1 MQYLKGLCYQQ
12 LERYKKSIA
21 VMKNA
26 LEQWESVPGEDQWCI
41 FETKYKIANIS
52 YISCQYRQALRWIR
66 KVLMG
71 DESLSKISSEQKLK
85 LQYLRGLSYQQ
96 LRRYKKS
103 IAVMKNAL
111 KQWESVLREDHW
123 CILDLKHEI
132 ACTFWD
138 SYQDREALEWALV
151 SLAGDVKAFG
161 PDHLEYH
168 RVIETEDHVANIYP
182 VLRLYDEELNWLETT
197 YARRTEVHGVEDW
210 RTLQIKD
217 RMDVFRYR
225 LSADYRNME
234 ESSLNISRAPSIVS
248 LQSPMDSEEGVED
261 FEHDEMVHSE
271 ESDDE
276 NSIYSLEY
284 PSNAFSRSLASSQ
297 EIIYDSENDERGFD
311 GESEEGSSLY
321 SLETSSTTSLQRPD
335 SSDEFFNNF
344 EYPEIF

>member
-1 MQYLKGLCYQQ
+1 
-12 LERYKKSIA
+12 
-21 VMKNA
+21 MKNA
-26 LEQWESVPGEDQWCI
+26 LEQWESVLGEDQWCI
-41 FETKYKIANIS
+41 PKMKYEIARVYS
-52 YISCQYRQALRWIR
+52 YSCKGRQALIWIR
-66 KVLMG
+66 KLLTG
-71 DESLSKISSEQKLK
+71 DESLLKLSPEWKLK

-96 LRRYKKS
+96 LGRYKKS

-123 CILDLKHEI
+123 CILNLKHEI
-132 ACTFWD
+132 AYTFWD

-168 RVIETEDHVANIYP
+168 HVIEKEDHVANIYP

-197 YARRTEVHGVEDW
+197 YARRTEVHGAEDW

-234 ESSLNISRAPSIVS
+234 EISLNISRAPSIVS

-321 SLETSSTTSLQRPD
+321 SLETSSTASLQRPD